1 MLRLKRITR
10 VLVLVSVLAVAL
22 SCSENDEV
30 LEQQEPQSQI
40 SASLAQRLAATAGSA
55 NQEAIKFFEDINWYK
70 NLNFYCGVDAAV
82 LAYEL
87 FDDNNN
93 SLDTIDI
100 LAWTVN
106 SGLTIEDVTLQ
117 AETIAEQQFGM
128 NVQLIFVAGVLI
140 KPIDANSYEAAEI
153 SSFDTF
159 NDYFKDCQSDDVVFS
174 VYQGVYDFNVLPP
187 PVNNAN
193 AVTFPSSGVAC
204 AYLDFPVDILTAATN
219 NPTSTLQ
226 ITVDELSFLDY
237 LLGNVPGLVLIDF
250 VYPVTVNLAD
260 GSTLAANNATELEV
274 IFDQNCN

>member
-1 MLRLKRITR
+1 MLRLKRITQ
-10 VLVLVSVLAVAL
+10 VLVLVSVLALAF

-30 LEQQEPQSQI
+30 LEQQDPQSQI
-40 SASLAQRLAATAGSA
+40 SASLAQRLTATAGGA
-55 NQEAIKFFEDINWYK
+55 NQEAVKFFEDINWYK
-70 NLNFYCGVDAAV
+70 NLNSYCGVDAAV

-93 SLDTIDI
+93 SLNTIDI
-100 LAWTVN
+100 LAWTVD
-106 SGLTIEDVTLQ
+106 SGLTIEDVTLE
-117 AETIAEQQFGM
+117 AKTFAEQQFGM

-140 KPIDANSYEAAEI
+140 KAIDANSFEAAEI

-193 AVTFPSSGVAC
+193 PVTFPSSGVAC
-204 AYLDFPVDILTAATN
+204 AYLDFPVDILIATAN
-219 NPTSTLQ
+219 NPTSTSQ

-237 LLGNVPGLVLIDF
+237 LLGNVPGFVLIDF

-260 GSTLAANNATELEV
+260 GSTLAANNATELEL
-274 IFDQNCN
+274 IFEQNCN